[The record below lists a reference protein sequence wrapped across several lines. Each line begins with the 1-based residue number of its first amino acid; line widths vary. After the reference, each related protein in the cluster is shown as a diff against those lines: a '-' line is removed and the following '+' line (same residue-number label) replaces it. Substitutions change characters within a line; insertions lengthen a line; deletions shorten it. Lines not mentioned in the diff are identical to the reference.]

1 VGDGPKRPGI
11 RCALGEPVK
20 ALAVGDVE
28 DERLH
33 GDTVPRLRG
42 QLACGVQ
49 DGCLFPVDQQNVIG
63 DGEPDAGCAVP

>member
-1 VGDGPKRPGI
+1 VSGSFAWATGPWHPDI
-11 RCALGEPVK
+11 RGVLGEPVK

-49 DGCLFPVDQQNVIG
+49 DGCLVPVDEQDVIG
-63 DGEPDAGCAVP
+63 DGE

>member
-1 VGDGPKRPGI
+1 VSGSFAWATARSTPISAG
-11 RCALGEPVK
+11 ALGEPVK

-49 DGCLFPVDQQNVIG
+49 DGCLVPVDEQDVIG
-63 DGEPDAGCAVP
+63 DGE